1 MDSQNKIAEKFTMA
15 FGRTPIKQRLE
26 DILGEAIELS
36 RFVDIPNLKEEAGDL
51 LCSTI
56 QLCNECGWNADE
68 LIDATLTKIDR
79 RKEQYKSLGRKTKI
93 AALGGAFN
101 PITLGHIEVAR
112 YVLNTSRTFDEVW
125 LFPCCSHMFGKEMA
139 SPENRVIMCNLAIH
153 DPRIKVCDYEIRN
166 RLSGETYQTVKLLL
180 EEDFA
185 KNQYDFSWIIGM
197 DNANVFDTW
206 VNYELL
212 EKMIRFVVVPRE
224 GYPMDPKVNWYLK
237 QPHIF
242 LASADKPIMEVSS
255 TEVRSCLEHNWKIY
269 DGSGTWAHGNPL
281 DRMLD
286 PAVYKYII
294 ANKLYQP

>member
-112 YVLNTSRTFDEVW
+112 
-125 LFPCCSHMFGKEMA
+125 
-139 SPENRVIMCNLAIH
+139 
-153 DPRIKVCDYEIRN
+153 
-166 RLSGETYQTVKLLL
+166 
-180 EEDFA
+180 
-185 KNQYDFSWIIGM
+185 
-197 DNANVFDTW
+197 
-206 VNYELL
+206 
-212 EKMIRFVVVPRE
+212 
-224 GYPMDPKVNWYLK
+224 
-237 QPHIF
+237 
-242 LASADKPIMEVSS
+242 
-255 TEVRSCLEHNWKIY
+255 
-269 DGSGTWAHGNPL
+269 
-281 DRMLD
+281 
-286 PAVYKYII
+286 
-294 ANKLYQP
+294 